1 MTTETAQ
8 TEAPSHNEAATA
20 QAEAAAKT
28 EAAAP
33 AGSLT
38 MGDIVNHPMV
48 RNLIAG
54 NQQLMEK
61 FAALEKSTAAPEQ
74 KKAPAQVDPA
84 IQQMGEQLKAIQT
97 QLAEERFQN
106 EFITAT
112 ASLKFEHE
120 NAKNMALRD
129 FKDRFEK
136 REDGAWLDKKTG
148 NIQFDATGAQF
159 APLGEVVTKFLKNEM
174 PFLLSKA
181 QPVGESATGARQ
193 AGNTSNPNQY
203 VPTQADLE
211 NPYFMSAVGMA
222 GEMAALTRSG
232 ALNLE
237 KVKQFL

>member
-8 TEAPSHNEAATA
+8 TEAPSHNEAAPA
-20 QAEAAAKT
+20 QAPPAQPEA
-28 EAAAP
+28 P
-33 AGSLT
+33 SAGSLT

-48 RNLIAG
+48 RNLISG

-61 FAALEKSTAAPEQ
+61 FAALEKSTTTPE
-74 KKAPAQVDPA
+74 KKQSPAQVDPA

-112 ASLKFEHE
+112 SSLKFEHE

-136 REDGAWLDKKTG
+136 REDGAWVDKKTG

-181 QPVGESATGARQ
+181 QPVGESAIGGRQ

-203 VPTQADLE
+203 VPTQADLD

-237 KVKQFL
+237 KVKQFM